1 MTPSGAPQ
9 SFNPP
14 PPSGDAAAL
23 DAVNV
28 PSILLAVMGALGV
41 LFALYGVVGGGG
53 GIPPQ
58 LLDDPNI
65 AQYRGVITAAMG
77 ASRGLN
83 VMALLL
89 DGLLIF
95 GALQMRQLKSYPL
108 AMASAI
114 VAMLPCAGCCCLV
127 GLPVGIW
134 ALVTI
139 NKPEIKAA
147 FS

>member
-1 MTPSGAPQ
+1 MPQ

-14 PPSGDAAAL
+14 PPSGNAAAL

-28 PSILLAVMGALGV
+28 PAILILVMGALGA
-41 LFALYGVVGGGG
+41 LFGLYGVVAGGG

-58 LLDDPNI
+58 MLDDPNI
-65 AQYRGVITAAMG
+65 AQFRGAITAAMG
-77 ASRGLN
+77 ASRAINFVG
-83 VMALLL
+83 VLL
-89 DGLLIF
+89 DGLIIF
-95 GALQMRQLKSYPL
+95 GALQMRQLKNYPL

-114 VAMLPCAGCCCLV
+114 VVMLPCTGCCCLL